1 MRAYSSHRIHWVAY
15 SSWMYAS
22 RPPARG
28 RTYRRQVSTKA
39 VIHKNSEVPSP
50 QGGSFNDR
58 AGKGLAK
65 GKTHAAERL
74 TVEIHTWDYP
84 EEGNH
89 NTWRHLVPHR
99 ADQRACTQVLDI
111 NSAGGTQGSD

>member
-1 MRAYSSHRIHWVAY
+1 M
-15 SSWMYAS
+15 
-22 RPPARG
+22 
-28 RTYRRQVSTKA
+28 
-39 VIHKNSEVPSP
+39 IHKNSEVPSP